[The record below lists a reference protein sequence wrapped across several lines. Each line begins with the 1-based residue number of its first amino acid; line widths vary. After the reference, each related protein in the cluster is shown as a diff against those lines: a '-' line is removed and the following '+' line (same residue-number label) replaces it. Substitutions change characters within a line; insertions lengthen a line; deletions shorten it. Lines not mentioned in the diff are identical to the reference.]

1 MFARTAARAF
11 RGECEPSFPVLCSR
25 RPRSPAVVIVLIFLL
40 LVIASCIAALVATG
54 ASKALFTHSTSDYYY
69 SPAALSSK
77 TGVKMAAA
85 GATGAAAAFAAPVA
99 FADEGS
105 LRGLLHSINN
115 RLENIER
122 AIGSEEKAALSF
134 PAEADFP
141 FFPPENKSLVKKYL
155 TPAVYARLRGKTTK
169 WGFTLDRAIQ
179 SAIDNPKSGVGIYAG
194 DEDSYF
200 VFADIFDPI
209 IDDYHGGYDKN
220 GKHKRNLNAKDV
232 PAENI
237 DPKGQFVVSTRIR
250 VGRNLAGLPLPAGTT
265 RAARRE
271 VERRVVDAL
280 NSLEGDL
287 KGRYYPL
294 GNMSD
299 ADRKQLI
306 MDHFLFKGGDNY
318 LKSAG
323 CERDWPESRGIFH
336 SADKRFLVWVN
347 EEDEVRIISMQKGA
361 DIREVFDRLSRAI
374 QSLEKR
380 LEFAYNDHHGYIASC
395 PTNLGTAMRASVHI
409 KVPKASKSSKFHELL
424 EKYHLQARGIH
435 GEHSESEGGI
445 YDISNRRRLGLSE
458 VDCVMD
464 MYNGVK
470 ALIQLEKSL

>member
-1 MFARTAARAF
+1 MEQRSMQLSEDWFHATMFSRVFSRAF
-11 RGECEPSFPVLCSR
+11 RS
-25 RPRSPAVVIVLIFLL
+25 
-40 LVIASCIAALVATG
+40 IAQN
-54 ASKALFTHSTSDYYY
+54 
-69 SPAALSSK
+69 SSLRL
-77 TGVKMAAA
+77 AAA
-85 GATGAAAAFAAPVA
+85 GASGAAAAVAAPVA

-105 LRGLLHSINN
+105 LRGLLSSINK

-122 AIGSEEKAALSF
+122 SIGTEEHAALSF

-141 FFPPENKSLVKKYL
+141 HFSDENKSLVKKYL
-155 TPAVYARLRGKTTK
+155 TPAIYARLREKTTK
-169 WGFTLDRAIQ
+169 WGFTIDRAIQ
-179 SAIDNPKSGVGIYAG
+179 SAVDNPKSSVGIYAG
-194 DEDSYF
+194 DEDSY
-200 VFADIFDPI
+200 VQFADIFDPI

-220 GKHKRNLNAKDV
+220 GKHKRNLNAKDI
-232 PAENI
+232 PAENV
-237 DPKGQFVVSTRIR
+237 DPRGDFVVSTRIR
-250 VGRNLAGLPLPAGTT
+250 VGRNLSGLPLPAGTT

-271 VERRVVDAL
+271 VEKRVVSAL

-306 MDHFLFKGGDNY
+306 LDHFLFKGGDKY
-318 LKSAG
+318 LNSAG

-347 EEDEVRIISMQKGA
+347 EEDEIRIISMQKGA
-361 DIREVFDRLSRAI
+361 DIRMVFDRLSRAI
-374 QSLEKR
+374 QSLETR

-409 KVPKASKSSKFHELL
+409 KIPKASKSKQFKALL
-424 EKYHLQARGIH
+424 DRYHLQARGIH
-435 GEHSESEGGI
+435 GEHSASEGGVF
-445 YDISNRRRLGLSE
+445 DISNRRRLGLSE

-464 MYNGVK
+464 MYSGVK
-470 ALIQLEKSL
+470 ALIALEKAL